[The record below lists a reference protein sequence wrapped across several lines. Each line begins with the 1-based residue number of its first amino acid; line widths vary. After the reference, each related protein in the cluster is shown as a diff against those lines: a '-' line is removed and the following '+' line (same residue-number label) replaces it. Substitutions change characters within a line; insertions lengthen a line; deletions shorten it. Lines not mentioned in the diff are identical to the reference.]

1 MIWRHACLSSS
12 TYWRTWDVSCKLKS
26 TQQMS
31 FRPHHFASFFNR
43 WMGVD
48 LGIALFICLVSISIY
63 FYVFLVFLNQLLPGQ
78 TELTSEMRELRDRCH
93 EQVELL
99 IAKWD
104 RVAACCSYPVH
115 KTTTSL
121 FSWFCQSWHE
131 KCTHPWQTNSTNT
144 LDKRFAPLHKRSKRT
159 RRQKGTWLPQTFN
172 CDAHEDLWKPVA
184 PENQMSRPQ
193 PITNKRASKAHGLTA
208 KKQSQEPAVLAKSR
222 EGQKSCE
229 RIWRWKPCIF
239 KGFFARG
246 CVFCCVCCAMLCSS
260 CSPSL
265 QGQTVGL
272 LTQRLADARSA
283 IAAELQDAATE
294 RAPSKVRRI
303 SKNHKTS

>member
-26 TQQMS
+26 MQQMS

-208 KKQSQEPAVLAKSR
+208 KKTISGACGVSQMLAKSR

-229 RIWRWKPCIF
+229 RI
-239 KGFFARG
+239 
-246 CVFCCVCCAMLCSS
+246 
-260 CSPSL
+260 
-265 QGQTVGL
+265 
-272 LTQRLADARSA
+272 
-283 IAAELQDAATE
+283 
-294 RAPSKVRRI
+294 
-303 SKNHKTS
+303 